1 MTWQEALMLLHER
14 GWQGELIDE
23 ACDALLEAC
32 AEGTLLGKLPSELS
46 EREVTAI
53 LRHSPESDE
62 VLALQAVADTWDQAD
77 ADGDELRAA
86 LVDLDAFA
94 DRLGEE

>member
-32 AEGTLLGKLPSELS
+32 AEGTLLGKLPTELS
-46 EREVTAI
+46 ENEVTAV
-53 LRHSPESDE
+53 LRQNPDPEE
-62 VLALQAVADTWDQAD
+62 VLALQLVADTWDRGSS
-77 ADGDELRAA
+77 DGDALRAA

-94 DRLGEE
+94 DRLGAE

>member
-1 MTWQEALMLLHER
+1 MLLHER

-32 AEGTLLGKLPSELS
+32 AEGSLLGKLLSELT
-46 EREVTAI
+46 EAEVVEILRQRPDPDEVT
-53 LRHSPESDE
+53 
-62 VLALQAVADTWDQAD
+62 ALQAVANTWDQAD
-77 ADGDELRAA
+77 RDGAELRAA